1 MKRSTNYCIA
11 AIGVV
16 LSLSLGG
23 CGSAPSRQAAVP
35 VPVEPVAPVLL
46 DEQTRSDFSLATSAL
61 AAGRLEEAERM
72 LVALTVAHPD
82 LYGPYANLGIVYAR
96 EGNVES
102 AEKALQKA
110 ITLKPGAVETY
121 NQLGILYRNAGRFED
136 ARKAYERALEIDPK
150 YANAQLNIG
159 ILYDLYLLDYKNAA
173 KHYKRY
179 QRLVPE
185 KDEEVSM
192 WIADLKRRQ

>member
-1 MKRSTNYCIA
+1 MAIIGIA
-11 AIGVV
+11 LG
-16 LSLSLGG
+16 LSLSG
-23 CGSAPSRQAAVP
+23 CGSAPPRQAAVP
-35 VPVEPVAPVLL
+35 VPAVAPVAPVLI
-46 DEQTRSDFSLATSAL
+46 DEQTRSDYSQAIGAL
-61 AAGRLEEAERM
+61 AAGRLEEAQRM
-72 LVALTVAHPD
+72 LVALTEAHPD
-82 LYGPYANLGIVYAR
+82 LYGPHANLGIVYAR
-96 EGNVES
+96 AGNVEE

-110 ITLKPGAVETY
+110 IALKPGAVETY

-136 ARKAYERALEIDPK
+136 ARKTYERALEIDPK
-150 YANAQLNIG
+150 YANAHLNIG

-185 KDEEVSM
+185 KDEEISM